1 MAKEIKQKIVL
12 SGEKEYSQ
20 ALKDA
25 QRNLKTLQTALKAET
40 AELGANASAQD
51 KARVKAASLKEQ
63 IAEQEKVV
71 ATLSAALGEVKEKYS
86 DNEAEV
92 ARWEQKLNNARAT
105 LAGMKN
111 DLAGTGEGFQAAEKG
126 AAEGPGWRRGRGRGR
141 HRGHFHGGHRPDH
154 GRRGR
159 AVGTDQQHG
168 REGQ

>member
-12 SGEKEYSQ
+12 SGEKEYRQ

-71 ATLSAALGEVKEKYS
+71 ATLSAALGEVK
-86 DNEAEV
+86 
-92 ARWEQKLNNARAT
+92 
-105 LAGMKN
+105 
-111 DLAGTGEGFQAAEKG
+111 
-126 AAEGPGWRRGRGRGR
+126 
-141 HRGHFHGGHRPDH
+141 
-154 GRRGR
+154 
-159 AVGTDQQHG
+159 
-168 REGQ
+168 